1 MLLRAQTPK
10 QLASVL
16 RGQRRAS
23 KLTQKQAAA
32 LVGLLPKTI
41 SAFESEPGRGSVDSL
56 FKLLSALGLELVL
69 QSKTNTPPAT
79 SLSEWSPMPRPRK
92 SRQLAVWMNAE
103 RVG

>member
-1 MLLRAQTPK
+1 MLLRAPTPD

-41 SAFESEPGRGSVDSL
+41 SALESNPERGSVGSL
-56 FKLLSALGLELVL
+56 YKLLSALGLELVL
-69 QSKTNTPPAT
+69 QPKAGTT
-79 SLSEWSPMPRPRK
+79 SISSSEW
-92 SRQLAVWMNAE
+92 
-103 RVG
+103 